1 VYQAAQVK
9 MKDKGFLS
17 EEIEVSSL
25 LVNRSD
31 VHHIFP
37 RNYLKKQGLSKGRY
51 NQIANYVIAQSE
63 INIAIGDKPPADY
76 FLMLLEQVEG
86 GKKRFGGIT
95 DKDLLIANLKEHCV
109 PLDIF
114 NSLAD
119 DYDQF
124 LVERRKLMAL
134 KIKEYFNSL

>member
-1 VYQAAQVK
+1 
-9 MKDKGFLS
+9 M
-17 EEIEVSSL
+17 
-25 LVNRSD
+25 
-31 VHHIFP
+31 HHLFP
-37 RNYLKKQGLSKGRY
+37 RNYLKKLGLSKGRY
-51 NQIANYVIAQSE
+51 NQIANYAIAQSE

-76 FLMLLEQVEG
+76 FLMLLEQVDG

-95 DKDLLIANLKEHCV
+95 DKDLLIANLQEHCV

-114 NSLAD
+114 NSLAG